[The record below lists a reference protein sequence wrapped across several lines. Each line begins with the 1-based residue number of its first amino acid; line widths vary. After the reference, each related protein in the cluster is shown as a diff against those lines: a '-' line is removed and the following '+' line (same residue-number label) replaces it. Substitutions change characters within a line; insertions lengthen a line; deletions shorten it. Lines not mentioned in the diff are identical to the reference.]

1 MYKLNMGA
9 IKAAAKR
16 AGFGGIKP
24 LLEHL
29 GLHRNALDRFA
40 RGAGV
45 LPNSIDTVIAA
56 LNLPIQD
63 AVIRQLEPVG
73 IADEIMPLV
82 EKIHKEHPTISIFLF
97 GSRAKGRARR
107 YSDYDLGV
115 YSKDGVS
122 LTEFLQILEKKEA
135 YEEISPQRIDCVNL
149 TNATPEFLREI
160 ALDLRLLAGYDRD
173 SVSLK
178 REASH

>member
-1 MYKLNMGA
+1 MYKLNMGTL
-9 IKAAAKR
+9 KTAAKR
-16 AGFGGIKP
+16 AGFGGVKP

-45 LPNSIDTVIAA
+45 LPNSIETVIAA

-63 AVIRQLEPVG
+63 AVMQKVEPVG

-82 EKIHKEHPTISIFLF
+82 EEIHKKHPTISIFLF

-122 LTEFLQILEKKEA
+122 LAEFLQILEEKEA
-135 YEEISPQRIDCVNL
+135 YEEISPQRVDCVNL
-149 TNATPEFLREI
+149 TNVTPEFLREI

-173 SVSLK
+173 RVSLK
-178 REASH
+178 RKASH